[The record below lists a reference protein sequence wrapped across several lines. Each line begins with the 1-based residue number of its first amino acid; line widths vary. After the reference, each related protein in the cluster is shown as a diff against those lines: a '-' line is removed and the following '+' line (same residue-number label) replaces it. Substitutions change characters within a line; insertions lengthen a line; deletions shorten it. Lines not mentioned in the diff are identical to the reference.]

1 MTECFKIDIDNREQQ
16 LAYDIV
22 ANTAKCLFIT
32 GKAGT
37 GKTTFIRRIQEEINK
52 NFLVLAPTGIAA
64 ITAKGQTVHSFFG
77 FPMEAIGPTTKFQV
91 SQANKELLH
100 HIDTIIV
107 DEVSMLRCDMVDG
120 MDRYL
125 RLAFKNNLPFGGKQM
140 IFVGDLF
147 QLGAFTRKKSADSE
161 LIRHLYGEGTPFFY
175 KAKALLKMNLPKIE
189 FQKIYRQDDPVFI
202 RILNGLRTGDINDND
217 LAILNEQ
224 VGSADDIDDY
234 AVVLTCKNESAE
246 QINESKLSSLQG
258 EERIY
263 EGIREGEIQPG
274 DRPAPEC
281 LKLKVGAQVIFC
293 RNDYAAKCANGTIA
307 KVISMEED
315 TIHVELENGSKV
327 KVERADWESYER
339 VYNRSTQKIES
350 KPVGC
355 YTQFPLK
362 LAWAITIHR
371 SQGMTFD
378 RMHFD
383 LSRGIFAAGQAYVAI
398 SRMRS
403 LKGLTL
409 SKELKR
415 HHIKTNPEIKALANS
430 FNDADMI
437 ASELETGKEVYKHLK
452 SNDYDM
458 AALSLLR
465 RAVSNARRHNYRDA
479 ALLAKEMFDTMLDDY
494 ILFGETED
502 VEIIQ
507 SSSSTCNF
515 LNGLFCLYGHRY
527 DEAIGYADMVLSV
540 RQCLEAMFI
549 KARAYYEIGD
559 YEEANGIL
567 FEIVS
572 LSNNENDKKAI
583 DKKLLLFEIKV
594 NDRLQNS
601 NIGLCK
607 ELIKTCPNCLSA
619 YSFIRNEMFRENRLL
634 MGGNSVESQLID
646 SFDNHSIDNHQ
657 FSKMLKLTDTNSVEF
672 KTFKHIAMSIAA

>member
-37 GKTTFIRRIQEEINK
+37 GKTTFIRRIQEELNK

-107 DEVSMLRCDMVDG
+107 DEVSMLRCDLVDG

-140 IFVGDLF
+140 IFVGDLS
-147 QLGAFTRKKSADSE
+147 QLPPFFRKGSADNK
-161 LIRHLYGEGTPFFY
+161 LISHLYGEGTPFFY

-263 EGIREGEIQPG
+263 EGIREGKIQRG
-274 DRPAPEC
+274 DCPAPEC

-339 VYNRSTQKIES
+339 VYNRDTQKIES

-362 LAWAITIHR
+362 LAWAITIHK

-383 LSRGIFAAGQAYVAI
+383 LSGGIFAAGQAYVAI

>member
-1 MTECFKIDIDNREQQ
+1 MIECFNIDTDNREQQ
-16 LAYDIV
+16 IAYDIV

-32 GKAGT
+32 GKAGS
-37 GKTTFIRRIQEEINK
+37 GKTTFIRRIQKEINK

-64 ITAKGQTVHSFFG
+64 ITAQGQTVHSFFG

-125 RLAFKNNLPFGGKQM
+125 RLAFQNNLPFGGKQM
-140 IFVGDLF
+140 IFVGDLS
-147 QLGAFTRKKSADSE
+147 QLPPVLRKGSADNK
-161 LIRHLYGEGTPFFY
+161 LISYLYEGTPFFY
-175 KAKALLKMNLPKIE
+175 KAKALWKMNLPKIE

-224 VGSADDIDDY
+224 VGSADDINDY
-234 AVVLTCKNESAE
+234 AVVLTCHNKSAD
-246 QINESKLSSLQG
+246 QINESKLRSLPG
-258 EERIY
+258 EEKIY
-263 EGIREGEIQPG
+263 EGIRNGNIQPG
-274 DRPAPEC
+274 DCPAPER

-293 RNDYAAKCANGTIA
+293 RNDYMAKCANGTIA
-307 KVISMEED
+307 KVTSLEED
-315 TIHVELENGSKV
+315 TIHVELENGTKV
-327 KVERADWESYER
+327 KVERTDWESYR
-339 VYNRSTQKIES
+339 RIYNHDTKKIES
-350 KPVGC
+350 TPVGC

-362 LAWAITIHR
+362 LAWAITIHK

-383 LSRGIFAAGQAYVAI
+383 LSGGIFAPGQAYVAI

-409 SKELKR
+409 SKELKH

-452 SNDYDM
+452 SNDYNM

-465 RAVSNARRHNYRDA
+465 RAVSNARLHNFRDA
-479 ALLAKEMFDTMLDDY
+479 ALLAKEMFDTMLDDG
-494 ILFGETED
+494 ILFGETKD

-515 LNGLFCLYGHRY
+515 LNGVFCLYGHRY
-527 DEAIGYADMVLSV
+527 EEAIGYADMVLSV

-549 KARAYYEIGD
+549 KARAYYEMGD

-567 FEIVS
+567 FEIIS
-572 LSNNENDKKAI
+572 LSNNEDDKKAI

-594 NDRLQNS
+594 NDQLKNS

-607 ELIKTCPNCLSA
+607 ELIKTCPNCLSV
-619 YSFIRNEMFRENRLL
+619 YSFIRNEMFREKRLL
-634 MGGNSVESQLID
+634 LDDNSVKSQLID

-657 FSKMLKLTDTNSVEF
+657 FSEMLKQTDTNSNEF

>member
-1 MTECFKIDIDNREQQ
+1 MIECFNIDTDNREQQ
-16 LAYDIV
+16 IAYDIV

-32 GKAGT
+32 GKAGS
-37 GKTTFIRRIQEEINK
+37 GKTTFIRRIQKEINK

-64 ITAKGQTVHSFFG
+64 ITAQGQTVHSFFG

-140 IFVGDLF
+140 IFVGDLS
-147 QLGAFTRKKSADSE
+147 QLPPVLRKGSADNK
-161 LIRHLYGEGTPFFY
+161 LISYLYEGTPFFY
-175 KAKALLKMNLPKIE
+175 KAKALWKMNLPKIE

-224 VGSADDIDDY
+224 VGSADDINDY
-234 AVVLTCKNESAE
+234 AVVLTCHNKSAD
-246 QINESKLSSLQG
+246 QINESKLSSLPG
-258 EERIY
+258 EEKIY
-263 EGIREGEIQPG
+263 EGIRNGNIQPG
-274 DRPAPEC
+274 DCPAPER

-293 RNDYAAKCANGTIA
+293 RNDYMAKCANGTIA
-307 KVISMEED
+307 KVTSLEED
-315 TIHVELENGSKV
+315 TIHVELENGTKV
-327 KVERADWESYER
+327 KVERTDWESYR
-339 VYNRSTQKIES
+339 RIYNHNTKKIES
-350 KPVGC
+350 TPVGC

-362 LAWAITIHR
+362 LAWAITIHK

-383 LSRGIFAAGQAYVAI
+383 LSGGIFAPGQAYVAI

-409 SKELKR
+409 SKELKH

-430 FNDADMI
+430 FNDAEMI
-437 ASELETGKEVYKHLK
+437 ASELETGKEIYRHLK
-452 SNDYDM
+452 SNDYNM

-465 RAVSNARRHNYRDA
+465 RAVSNARLHNFRDA
-479 ALLAKEMFDTMLDDY
+479 ALLAKEMFDTMLDDS
-494 ILFGETED
+494 ILFGETKD

-515 LNGLFCLYGHRY
+515 LNGVFCLYGHRY
-527 DEAIGYADMVLSV
+527 EEAIGYADMVLSV

-549 KARAYYEIGD
+549 KARAYYEMGD

-567 FEIVS
+567 FEIIS
-572 LSNNENDKKAI
+572 LSNNEDDKKAI

-594 NDRLQNS
+594 NDQLKNS

-607 ELIKTCPNCLSA
+607 ELIKICPNCLSV
-619 YSFIRNEMFRENRLL
+619 YSFIRNEMFREKKLL
-634 MGGNSVESQLID
+634 LDDNSVESQLID

-657 FSKMLKLTDTNSVEF
+657 FSEMLKQTDTNSNEF

>member
-140 IFVGDLF
+140 IFVGDLS
-147 QLGAFTRKKSADSE
+147 QLPPVLRKGSADHK
-161 LIRHLYGEGTPFFY
+161 LISHLYGEGTPFFY

-234 AVVLTCKNESAE
+234 AVVLTCKNKSAE

-263 EGIREGEIQPG
+263 EGIREGKIQPG

-307 KVISMEED
+307 KVIS
-315 TIHVELENGSKV
+315 
-327 KVERADWESYER
+327 R
-339 VYNRSTQKIES
+339 VY
-350 KPVGC
+350 
-355 YTQFPLK
+355 
-362 LAWAITIHR
+362 
-371 SQGMTFD
+371 
-378 RMHFD
+378 
-383 LSRGIFAAGQAYVAI
+383 
-398 SRMRS
+398 
-403 LKGLTL
+403 
-409 SKELKR
+409 
-415 HHIKTNPEIKALANS
+415 
-430 FNDADMI
+430 
-437 ASELETGKEVYKHLK
+437 
-452 SNDYDM
+452 
-458 AALSLLR
+458 
-465 RAVSNARRHNYRDA
+465 
-479 ALLAKEMFDTMLDDY
+479 
-494 ILFGETED
+494 
-502 VEIIQ
+502 
-507 SSSSTCNF
+507 
-515 LNGLFCLYGHRY
+515 
-527 DEAIGYADMVLSV
+527 
-540 RQCLEAMFI
+540 
-549 KARAYYEIGD
+549 
-559 YEEANGIL
+559 
-567 FEIVS
+567 
-572 LSNNENDKKAI
+572 
-583 DKKLLLFEIKV
+583 
-594 NDRLQNS
+594 
-601 NIGLCK
+601 
-607 ELIKTCPNCLSA
+607 
-619 YSFIRNEMFRENRLL
+619 
-634 MGGNSVESQLID
+634 
-646 SFDNHSIDNHQ
+646 
-657 FSKMLKLTDTNSVEF
+657 
-672 KTFKHIAMSIAA
+672 

>member
-1 MTECFKIDIDNREQQ
+1 MIECFNIDTDNREQQ
-16 LAYDIV
+16 IAYDIV

-32 GKAGT
+32 GKAGS
-37 GKTTFIRRIQEEINK
+37 GKTTFIRRIQKEINK

-64 ITAKGQTVHSFFG
+64 LTAQGQTVHSFFG

-140 IFVGDLF
+140 IFVGDLS
-147 QLGAFTRKKSADSE
+147 QLPPVLRKGSADNK
-161 LIRHLYGEGTPFFY
+161 LISYLYEGTPFFY
-175 KAKALLKMNLPKIE
+175 KAKALWKMNLPKIE

-224 VGSADDIDDY
+224 VGSADDINDY
-234 AVVLTCKNESAE
+234 AVVLTCHNKSAD
-246 QINESKLSSLQG
+246 QINESKLSSLPG
-258 EERIY
+258 EEKIY
-263 EGIREGEIQPG
+263 EGIRNGNIQPG
-274 DRPAPEC
+274 DCPAPER

-293 RNDYAAKCANGTIA
+293 RNDYMAKCANGTIA
-307 KVISMEED
+307 KVTSLEED
-315 TIHVELENGSKV
+315 TIHVELENGTKV
-327 KVERADWESYER
+327 KVERTDWESYR
-339 VYNRSTQKIES
+339 RIYNHNTKKIES
-350 KPVGC
+350 TPVGC

-362 LAWAITIHR
+362 LAWAITIHK

-383 LSRGIFAAGQAYVAI
+383 LSGGIFAPGQAYVAI

-409 SKELKR
+409 SKELKH

-430 FNDADMI
+430 FNDAEMI
-437 ASELETGKEVYKHLK
+437 ASELETGKEIYRHLK
-452 SNDYDM
+452 SNDYNM

-465 RAVSNARRHNYRDA
+465 RAVSNARLHNFRDA
-479 ALLAKEMFDTMLDDY
+479 ALLAKEMFDTMLDDS
-494 ILFGETED
+494 ILFGETKD

-515 LNGLFCLYGHRY
+515 LNGVFCLYGHRY
-527 DEAIGYADMVLSV
+527 EEAIGYADMVLSV

-549 KARAYYEIGD
+549 KARAYYEMGD

-567 FEIVS
+567 FEIIS
-572 LSNNENDKKAI
+572 LSNNEDDKKAI

-594 NDRLQNS
+594 NDQLKNS

-607 ELIKTCPNCLSA
+607 ELIKICPNCLSV
-619 YSFIRNEMFRENRLL
+619 YSFIRNEMFREKRLL
-634 MGGNSVESQLID
+634 LDDNSVESQLID

-657 FSKMLKLTDTNSVEF
+657 FSEMLKQTDTNSNEF

>member
-1 MTECFKIDIDNREQQ
+1 MIECFNIDTENREQQ
-16 LAYDIV
+16 IAYDIV

-32 GKAGT
+32 GKAGS
-37 GKTTFIRRIQEEINK
+37 GKTTFIRRIQKEINK

-64 ITAKGQTVHSFFG
+64 ITAQGQTVHSFFG

-125 RLAFKNNLPFGGKQM
+125 RLAFQNNLPFGGKQM
-140 IFVGDLF
+140 IFVGDLS
-147 QLGAFTRKKSADSE
+147 QLPPVLRKGSADNK
-161 LIRHLYGEGTPFFY
+161 LISYLYEGTPFFY
-175 KAKALLKMNLPKIE
+175 KAKALWKMNLPKIE

-224 VGSADDIDDY
+224 VGSADDINDY
-234 AVVLTCKNESAE
+234 AVVLTCHNKSAD
-246 QINESKLSSLQG
+246 QINESKLSSLPG
-258 EERIY
+258 EEKIY
-263 EGIREGEIQPG
+263 EGIRNGNIQPG
-274 DRPAPEC
+274 DCPAPER

-293 RNDYAAKCANGTIA
+293 RNDYMAKCANGTIA
-307 KVISMEED
+307 KVTSLEED
-315 TIHVELENGSKV
+315 TIHVELENGTKV
-327 KVERADWESYER
+327 KVERTDWESYR
-339 VYNRSTQKIES
+339 RIYNHDTKKIES
-350 KPVGC
+350 TPVGC

-362 LAWAITIHR
+362 LAWAITIHK

-383 LSRGIFAAGQAYVAI
+383 LSGGIFAPGQAYVAI

-409 SKELKR
+409 SKELKH
-415 HHIKTNPEIKALANS
+415 HHIKTNPEIKALTNS

-452 SNDYDM
+452 SNDYNM

-465 RAVSNARRHNYRDA
+465 RAVSNARLHNFRDA
-479 ALLAKEMFDTMLDDY
+479 ALLAKEMFDTMLDDG
-494 ILFGETED
+494 ILFGETKD

-515 LNGLFCLYGHRY
+515 LNGVFCLYGHRY
-527 DEAIGYADMVLSV
+527 EEAIGYADMVLSV

-549 KARAYYEIGD
+549 KARAYYEMGD

-572 LSNNENDKKAI
+572 LSNNEDDKKAI

-594 NDRLQNS
+594 NDQLKNS

-607 ELIKTCPNCLSA
+607 ELIKTCPNCLSV
-619 YSFIRNEMFRENRLL
+619 YSFIRNEMFREKRLL
-634 MGGNSVESQLID
+634 LDDNSVESQLID

-657 FSKMLKLTDTNSVEF
+657 FSEMLKQTDTNSNEF